1 MKNKVFVGNLNYATT
16 EDQLE
21 QKMKEFGAVRN
32 TKIVKD
38 QVTGKSKGYA
48 FVTFDTDAAAS
59 ASIAGLDKQNF
70 DGRAVAVK
78 EAIEKHKDK
87 K

>member
-38 QVTGKSKGYA
+38 QDTGKSKGYA
-48 FVTFDTDAAAS
+48 FVTFDTDAAAL
-59 ASIAGLDKQNF
+59 ASIAGLDKQSF
-70 DGRAVAVK
+70 DGRQVAVK